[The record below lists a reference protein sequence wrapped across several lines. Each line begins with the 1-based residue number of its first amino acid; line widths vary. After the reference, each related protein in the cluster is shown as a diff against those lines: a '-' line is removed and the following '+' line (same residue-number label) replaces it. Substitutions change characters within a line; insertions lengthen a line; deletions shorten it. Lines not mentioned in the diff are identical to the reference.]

1 MSNYQLKIVD
11 FYSIPIVKVKKLV
24 PIFDEEKYVLHY
36 KVLQLKTRINTKK
49 INRVLKFSQSQW
61 LKPSI
66 ELNTQKRI
74 EAEKNGDKDG

>member
-24 PIFDEEKYVLHY
+24 SIFDEEKYVLHY

>member
-11 FYSIPIVKVKKLV
+11 FYCIPIVKVKKLV

-36 KVLQLKTRINTKK
+36 KILQLKTRINIKK
-49 INRVLKFSQSQW
+49 INRVLKFSESQW

-66 ELNTQKRI
+66 ELNTQKRM
-74 EAEKNGDKDG
+74 ETEKNGDKDG

>member
-1 MSNYQLKIVD
+1 MSNYQLKIVG

-36 KVLQLKTRINTKK
+36 KILQLKTRINTKK
-49 INRVLKFSQSQW
+49 INRVLKFNESQW

-66 ELNTQKRI
+66 ELNTQKRM

>member
-24 PIFDEEKYVLHY
+24 SVFDEEKYVLHY